1 MDEDPS
7 LLQRWRAGDAAA
19 GELLF
24 ARHFPGLYRF
34 FAGKVTRDIDD
45 LIQKTML
52 ACVEGRDRF
61 RGDGQASYRSY
72 LYGIARHML
81 YGHYRRHAHDRF
93 DVLETSLEDLA
104 PSPSQVVDGAAA
116 ERVLAAGL
124 RRIPVDAQVLLELHY
139 WEGMTHQELADAM
152 EVTLG
157 VVKGRLARAKQQLRT
172 QVNQLQALGPV
183 VQSEDALELD
193 RWVASLPRPV
203 LVPVPGRDS

>member
-1 MDEDPS
+1 MDDDPS
-7 LLQRWRAGDAAA
+7 LLQRWRAGDASA

-24 ARHFPGLYRF
+24 GRHFPGLYRF
-34 FAGKVTRDIDD
+34 FASKVTRDIDD
-45 LIQKTML
+45 LIQQTLL

-61 RGDGQASYRSY
+61 RGDGQASFRSY

-81 YGHYRRHAHDRF
+81 YGHYRRHASRRF

-104 PSPSQVVDGAAA
+104 PSPSQVVDGLAA
-116 ERVLAAGL
+116 ERVLAAAL

-157 VVKGRLARAKQQLRT
+157 VVKGRLARAKQQLRAR
-172 QVNQLQALGPV
+172 VNELQLLGPA
-183 VQSEDALELD
+183 VQGEDPVELD
-193 RWVASLPRPV
+193 RWVASLPRPS
-203 LVPVPGRDS
+203 PPAREG